1 MWVAVVQL
9 WPADMA
15 NVFWCALWR
24 TQPMETQGFR
34 GNLPGL
40 CWTVLDHRNAM
51 AELVAQSRQSSAKK
65 KRAARVFD
73 ESSSSLGEKDGMITQ

>member
-40 CWTVLDHRNAM
+40 CWTVLDHGNAM

-65 KRAARVFD
+65 K
-73 ESSSSLGEKDGMITQ
+73 EPPGSLMSRLPASAKRTG

>member
-1 MWVAVVQL
+1 MASAKQPYESMWVAVVQL

-15 NVFWCALWR
+15 KRLLWCALWR

-40 CWTVLDHRNAM
+40 CWTVAM
-51 AELVAQSRQSSAKK
+51 QWPSSPGSRRAVRRLQKK
-65 KRAARVFD
+65 SR
-73 ESSSSLGEKDGMITQ
+73 LGF